1 MDLPARILAGR
12 AEALAPLGADVVSAR
27 ALAPLPRLL
36 PLVAR
41 HLAPGG
47 VAVLPKGASWRDEL
61 TEARR
66 AWHMAVERRPSATHP
81 DAVLLLLSEI
91 ARAD

>member
-1 MDLPARILAGR
+1 MALPIIVETRR
-12 AEALAPLGADVVSAR
+12 AEAAPPADATVVSAR

-41 HLAPGG
+41 HLASDG

-61 TEARR
+61 TQARR
-66 AWHMAVERRPSATHP
+66 AWHMAVETRPSATHP
-81 DAVLLLLSEI
+81 DAVILLLSEI
-91 ARAD
+91 ACAD